1 LTSADV
7 TTEDACSGLDLVH
20 LELLSPPY
28 PSETFCS
35 HVGAVPC
42 DVTPCVDMQTTQI
55 Y

>member
-28 PSETFCS
+28 PSAALVFETS
-35 HVGAVPC
+35 
-42 DVTPCVDMQTTQI
+42 
-55 Y
+55 